1 MLESPN
7 LDQPKEAGVRLEHP
21 DIWNKVLS
29 EDEKIVHEF
38 GVSDNYMM
46 LGMAISIIIGLLAM
60 WFFGRTWISL
70 IIFGSIFF
78 YFAFYLKAARA
89 YALTNKRVVIHT
101 GWLSHKTTSLDY
113 EKITDITVEQG
124 FLERKLLKIGGIS
137 VHTADVG
144 QKDKKMDHID
154 DPYELKKRL
163 DVLRKNYS

>member
-1 MLESPN
+1 M
-7 LDQPKEAGVRLEHP
+7 KLEHP
-21 DIWNKVLS
+21 DIWEKVLS

-38 GVSDNYMM
+38 GISNNYIM
-46 LGMAISIIIGLLAM
+46 LGMTISIVIGLFAM

-70 IIFGSIFF
+70 VIFSSLFF

-137 VHTADVG
+137 VHTADAG

-154 DPYELKKRL
+154 DPYGLKKKL